1 MATFSKAIKGGI
13 SAVTLLCL
21 FVMQINEYTI
31 SDVFNFAEEIQQ
43 FKLGENVFLV
53 SYDVTALFTNVPLDE
68 TIHIVANKAV
78 KDNWFN
84 KTYNMNISKDDL
96 IDLLSVAT
104 KKSAISI

>member
-1 MATFSKAIKGGI
+1 MFFFS
-13 SAVTLLCL
+13 
-21 FVMQINEYTI
+21 
-31 SDVFNFAEEIQQ
+31 EIQLL
-43 FKLGENVFLV
+43 KLGENVFLV

-68 TIHIVANKAV
+68 TIHILADKTF

-104 KKSAISI
+104 KKTSYFNLMETCTNKSMGLRWDHH